1 MRPLSFT
8 IATALAWACAVS
20 STAILLP
27 LYIWPS
33 GDVWDPVYDAIAS
46 HPNIPFYV
54 IINPSSGPGDTEY
67 PASDYI
73 TGVAKLNSFDNVRVL
88 GYIPTGYTARN
99 MSEVRSYIFKYG
111 KWSSYT
117 ASNIS
122 ISGIFFDEAPNENDP
137 AKIAYMR
144 KAANY
149 VKSSQFATSDNA
161 PKTVVFNP
169 GTIAA
174 PGYLDSATFVV
185 QYEGTY
191 ANWESQNPLK
201 SLPLSQRNQT
211 AAILNET
218 PLTARFTNTARSMHT
233 MGLGAMYMASGCCY
247 KNDNTVEKVADAMA
261 EA

>member
-1 MRPLSFT
+1 
-8 IATALAWACAVS
+8 
-20 STAILLP
+20 
-27 LYIWPS
+27 
-33 GDVWDPVYDAIAS
+33 
-46 HPNIPFYV
+46 
-54 IINPSSGPGDTEY
+54 
-67 PASDYI
+67 
-73 TGVAKLNSFDNVRVL
+73 
-88 GYIPTGYTARN
+88 

-149 VKSSQFATSDNA
+149 VKSSQFATSGNA

-174 PGYLDSATFVV
+174 QENLDSATFVV
-185 QYEGTY
+185 QCEDTY
-191 ANWESQNPLK
+191 GNWESQNPLK
-201 SLPLSQRNQT
+201 SLPWGQRNQT

-218 PLTARFTNTARSMHT
+218 PPTASFADTARSVPK

-247 KNDNTVEKVADAMA
+247 NNDDTVEKVADAMA